1 MWMCGCVSAWSGCN
15 PPLSGVS
22 MYSLRMRSTSGR
34 GCVSDITSGSV
45 VVAAAINRG
54 GIRTGSVGGGGG
66 CAVLLCPPDIRT
78 ALPGRCIRTGSMG
91 GSKGGS
97 PGGAMGGG
105 GGSGGSRL
113 DEVLSSSISGLR
125 R

>member
-54 GIRTGSVGGGGG
+54 GIRTGSVGGG

-91 GSKGGS
+91 GRGN
-97 PGGAMGGG
+97 
-105 GGSGGSRL
+105 RL